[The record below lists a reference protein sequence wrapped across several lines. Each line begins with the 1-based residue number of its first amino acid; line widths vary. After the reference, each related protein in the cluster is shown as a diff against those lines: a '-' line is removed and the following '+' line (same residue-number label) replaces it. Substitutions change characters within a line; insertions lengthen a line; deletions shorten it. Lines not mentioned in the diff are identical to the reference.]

1 MMVDCFVNRHA
12 WRAWNEA
19 LEQKQAVTHMDSVAL
34 HFWAYRIQ
42 AQVCVSACV
51 CVRVYVC
58 VCV

>member
-1 MMVDCFVNRHA
+1 MMVGCFVNRHA

-51 CVRVYVC
+51 CVSA
-58 VCV
+58 